1 MTELIQKDATEILD
15 SLKKGEVSPL
25 ELIDALEARTAE
37 VNPIVNAI
45 PTTSFDRARDHAK
58 TLMAK
63 PAAERGILAGLPV
76 AIKDLSDVEGVRS
89 TMGST
94 IFKDVIPDRSADV
107 VTLLESNGGLVTG
120 KTNTPEFGA
129 GANTFND
136 LFGATVNPWNTS
148 LSAAGSSGGSA
159 VALATG
165 MAWLAH
171 GSDLGGSLRNPAS
184 FNGIVG
190 MRPSPGRVPA
200 TPAAN
205 PFGNLSVEGPMARN
219 VADLGLMLD
228 AMSGHVPADPIS
240 LEQSPRSFLDA
251 AQHPTAPRRVAY
263 SPDLG
268 ITVVDPEIDQTC
280 RQALDKLSAAGVEV
294 VDAHP
299 DLNEAH
305 EVFQIL
311 RAHGFASALHNLYE
325 HHRDQLKPEVIWN
338 VEVGLKLSGAEIADA
353 ERKRGQ
359 IYQRMNSFM
368 QDVDLLL
375 TPATIVG
382 PYPVE
387 ERYVTSCNG
396 VEFET
401 YIDWLAIA
409 YAITLTSCP
418 ALSLP
423 CGMTSTSL
431 PVGLQMVGA
440 PRGEAQLL
448 SHAAWAEAV
457 IGRMLTPIMPLTP

>member
-1 MTELIQKDATEILD
+1 MTELIQKDATEIVD

-25 ELIDALEARTAE
+25 ELIDALEAKTAE

-94 IFKDVIPDRSADV
+94 IFKDVIPQRSADV

-136 LFGATVNPWNTS
+136 LFGATVNPWNTK

-190 MRPSPGRVPA
+190 MRPSPGRVPS
-200 TPAAN
+200 TPN
-205 PFGNLSVEGPMARN
+205 SDPFSFLSVDGPMARN
-219 VADLGLMLD
+219 VPDLALMLD
-228 AMSGHVPADPIS
+228 AMSGHVSSNPIS
-240 LEQSPRSFLDA
+240 LEASPQSFF
-251 AQHPTAPRRVAY
+251 TATQSLEKPKRVAY

-268 ITVVDPEIDQTC
+268 ITVVDPEIDAIC
-280 RQALDKLSAAGVEV
+280 RKALNQFTAEGVEV
-294 VDAHP
+294 IEAHP
-299 DLNEAH
+299 DLSQAH
-305 EVFQIL
+305 RAFQVL
-311 RAHGFASALHNLYE
+311 RAHSFASSLHHLYE
-325 HHRDQLKPEVIWN
+325 NHRDQLKPEVVWN
-338 VEVGLKLSGAEIADA
+338 IELGLNLTGAEIAEA
-353 ERKRGQ
+353 ERMRGQ
-359 IYQRMNSFM
+359 LFNNAHQFM
-368 QDVDLLL
+368 QDVDLLM

-409 YAITLTSCP
+409 YAISITSLP

-423 CGMTSTSL
+423 CGMTAATL
-431 PVGLQMVGA
+431 PVGLQLVGGS
-440 PRGEAQLL
+440 RGEAKLL
-448 SHAAWAEAV
+448 SHAAWVET
-457 IGRMLTPIMPLTP
+457 ILGRMPIPIMPKTV